1 MASSVF
7 SGQLKT
13 AAQVHPPFKKVT
25 EVAPLLSSRHPLA
38 SFCHSP
44 DFSVCPVLFF
54 CWSERLFSRF
64 FFFFLVPILRM
75 TPQITHRH
83 QKLLF
88 CQTRS
93 LAQTMYWCRTHA
105 FLFWNAQQTR
115 KEKPSGVSKTPAMT
129 PSPDALLLPLRTGA
143 GDRSCQIQAKRSYEC
158 IFYTQRIIF
167 VRWTGGIICGHN
179 YIWLTCKK
187 LPEGVMQCPVNIL
200 EMDFQ
205 AGAVG
210 LVPGFP
216 PIWWSHLE
224 KRLTGLVS
232 LLHSQW
238 SKCPFIFIHCF

>member
-1 MASSVF
+1 MPSCFEMHSKLEKKSHQAFPKLLPWPPALMHCFYPWELGLGTEAARFRQSEATSVSST
-7 SGQLKT
+7 LKG
-13 AAQVHPPFKKVT
+13 
-25 EVAPLLSSRHPLA
+25 LSS
-38 SFCHSP
+38 
-44 DFSVCPVLFF
+44 
-54 CWSERLFSRF
+54 
-64 FFFFLVPILRM
+64 
-75 TPQITHRH
+75 
-83 QKLLF
+83 
-88 CQTRS
+88 
-93 LAQTMYWCRTHA
+93 
-105 FLFWNAQQTR
+105 
-115 KEKPSGVSKTPAMT
+115 
-129 PSPDALLLPLRTGA
+129 
-143 GDRSCQIQAKRSYEC
+143 
-158 IFYTQRIIF
+158 

-179 YIWLTCKK
+179 HICLTFKK